1 MNERKLR
8 FALIGTGDFGPYF
21 APYINEV
28 ADLVAICD
36 PNPQSRAR
44 FVAQTELQLPEFDHH
59 ERLLAEADFDS
70 VVIASPNFTHKE
82 IAVASARSG
91 KHIFCEKAMA
101 PTVPDCREMVRAAE
115 AAGVRLMVG
124 HKRRL
129 RPPWARMV
137 DLREQLGQ
145 VVSITSCAYYDARPY
160 DHQGWWSRRDECG
173 GTLPVIGVHIV
184 DWMRAMCGDVVT
196 VRALAAPQ
204 VDSRYD
210 FPDTLHVSLQF
221 ASGAIATLNVSMVY
235 PLLKFREAGGP
246 LVICENGGMRFV
258 PFLEHLDLYSQHRD
272 DGEPR
277 LERFDDLGFNHAYRQ
292 EFGDFVRWVKDEAE
306 PCLTSEEGLR
316 CVEVME
322 AARRSAEENGSIKTL
337 PLYPELENDGG
348 QDLRQYD

>member
-1 MNERKLR
+1 MKNRRLR
-8 FALIGTGDFGPYF
+8 VGLIGTGDFGPHF

-44 FVAQTELQLPEFDHH
+44 FVEQTELRLPEFDRH
-59 ERLLAEADFDS
+59 EQLLAEVDIDA

-82 IAVASARSG
+82 IAVAAAERG
-91 KHIFCEKAMA
+91 KHVFCEKAMA
-101 PTVPDCREMVRAAE
+101 TSVPDCWEMVRACE
-115 AAGVRLMVG
+115 KSGVRLMVG

-129 RPPWARMV
+129 RPPWGRMIQ
-137 DLREQLGQ
+137 LREQLGH

-160 DHQGWWSRRDECG
+160 DHQGWWTRRDQCG

-196 VRALAAPQ
+196 VHALAAPQ
-204 VDSRYD
+204 VDPRYD

-221 ASGAIATLNVSMVY
+221 ASGAIATLNVSTVY

-246 LVICENGGMRFV
+246 LVICEHGGMRFV
-258 PFLEHLDLYSQHRD
+258 PFMEHLDLYFQHRD
-272 DGEPR
+272 DAEPR
-277 LERFDDLGFNHAYRQ
+277 SERFDDLGFNHAYRQ
-292 EFGDFVRWVKDEAE
+292 EFGDFVRWIVDQSA
-306 PCLTSEEGLR
+306 PCLTWREGLR

-322 AARRSAEENGSIKTL
+322 AALRSADEHGSVITL
-337 PLYPELENDGG
+337 PLYPELENDS
-348 QDLRQYD
+348 